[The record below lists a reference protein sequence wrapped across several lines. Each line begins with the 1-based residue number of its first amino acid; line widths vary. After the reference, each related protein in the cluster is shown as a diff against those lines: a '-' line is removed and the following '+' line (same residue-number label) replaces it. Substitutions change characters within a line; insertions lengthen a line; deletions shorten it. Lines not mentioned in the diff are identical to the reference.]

1 MLAAIVNRSDFPQ
14 RIARREST
22 VPTVMTRLNEATERL
37 MSALDR
43 LDQAVEN
50 RAKVRA
56 NGEGASDDAELR
68 AALAAAR
75 KENETLQNLAG
86 EVSSRLDS
94 TIARLKSVM
103 EA

>member
-1 MLAAIVNRSDFPQ
+1 
-14 RIARREST
+14 
-22 VPTVMTRLNEATERL
+22 MTRLNQATDRL
-37 MSALDR
+37 KSALDR

-50 RAKVRA
+50 RVKARS
-56 NGEGASDDAELR
+56 NGEGPSDDAELR

>member
-1 MLAAIVNRSDFPQ
+1 MNLSSRKESIVP
-14 RIARREST
+14 I
-22 VPTVMTRLNEATERL
+22 VMTRLNQATERL
-37 MSALDR
+37 KSALDR
-43 LDQAVEN
+43 LDEAVEN
-50 RAKVRA
+50 RVKARA

>member
-1 MLAAIVNRSDFPQ
+1 MNLSSRKESIVP
-14 RIARREST
+14 I
-22 VPTVMTRLNEATERL
+22 VMTRLNQATERL
-37 MSALDR
+37 KSALDR
-43 LDQAVEN
+43 LDEAVEN
-50 RAKVRA
+50 RVKART

>member
-1 MLAAIVNRSDFPQ
+1 MLAGIVNKSEPRK
-14 RIARREST
+14 ESI
-22 VPTVMTRLNEATERL
+22 VPILMTRLNQATERL
-37 MSALDR
+37 KSALDR

-50 RAKVRA
+50 RVKARA

-68 AALAAAR
+68 AALAAAH

>member
-1 MLAAIVNRSDFPQ
+1 
-14 RIARREST
+14 
-22 VPTVMTRLNEATERL
+22 MTRLNQATERL

-50 RAKVRA
+50 RAKARD
-56 NGEGASDDAELR
+56 NGEGPSDDSELR

>member
-1 MLAAIVNRSDFPQ
+1 
-14 RIARREST
+14 
-22 VPTVMTRLNEATERL
+22 MTRLNQATERL

-43 LDQAVEN
+43 LDQAVES
-50 RAKVRA
+50 RAKARD
-56 NGEGASDDAELR
+56 NGEGGADDSELR
-68 AALAAAR
+68 DALAAAR
-75 KENETLQNLAG
+75 KENETLQTLAG

>member
-1 MLAAIVNRSDFPQ
+1 
-14 RIARREST
+14 
-22 VPTVMTRLNEATERL
+22 MTRLNEATERL
-37 MSALDR
+37 KSALDR
-43 LDQAVEN
+43 LDQAVES
-50 RAKVRA
+50 RAKARS

-75 KENETLQNLAG
+75 EENENLQNLAG

-103 EA
+103 EV

>member
-1 MLAAIVNRSDFPQ
+1 
-14 RIARREST
+14 
-22 VPTVMTRLNEATERL
+22 

-43 LDQAVEN
+43 LDEAVES
-50 RAKVRA
+50 RAKARA
-56 NGEGASDDAELR
+56 NGEGESDDAELR